1 MSLYCKFP
9 FNISEFEKKVHNRLY
24 PENVSLESLIID
36 HSIDKEKAS
45 NWISKFEKKDAAKQL
60 LNSIKHI
67 SWKEFKYEL
76 IHLAVNMTKLIKG
89 EYGFPSTKKGY
100 KSNSFFTSIVYKE
113 VFSSWKNPSYSDA
126 FDNPDYDYN
135 NIVIVDDATYS
146 GSQLMNSIESI
157 YQILITDKLT
167 YKNNEKIFYISTKS
181 MQDINM
187 ISNIRFSPLK
197 NKEYTI
203 AYLSLKNI
211 KVFYLIKKTND
222 KIEKIEYKVE
232 NFEDIPLKII
242 YDISDISDTYTF
254 VIPEKFNK
262 SIVNM
267 KIPDIDIR
275 DKIINV
281 FICIPYISK
290 ISYNKLTKFKESY
303 PNFNLVFNNYYNVS
317 FDNLNTDAF
326 ALLEDYTAYGGIEF
340 SYKDLFP
347 IYFDHKLASPIS
359 TLSVIIGCGIVVE
372 KNVVKNVVGTLLKN
386 CNNAD
391 EYLEDISTFTK
402 LYDRDEEGENKIIY
416 DPEIH
421 EHICI
426 GCPITVYKLQ
436 PLEIVVFYKKL
447 KSLGLI

>member
-9 FNISEFEKKVHNRLY
+9 FNISEFEKKVRNRLY
-24 PENVSLESLIID
+24 PENINLESLIID
-36 HSIDKEKAS
+36 HSIDKDKAS
-45 NWISKFEKKDAAKQL
+45 NWISKFENKDASKQL

-76 IHLAVNMTKLIKG
+76 IHLAVSMTKLIKG
-89 EYGFPSTKKGY
+89 DYGFPSTKKGY

-113 VFSSWKNPSYSDA
+113 VFSSWRSPSYSDS
-126 FDNPDYDYN
+126 FDNPGYDYN

-167 YKNNEKIFYISTKS
+167 YKNNEKLFYLTTKS
-181 MQDINM
+181 LQDINM
-187 ISNIRFSPLK
+187 LSNNRFSPLK
-197 NKEYTI
+197 NNEYTI
-203 AYLSLKNI
+203 VYLALKSI
-211 KVFYLIKKTND
+211 KVFYLFKKQND
-222 KIEKIEYKVE
+222 KIEKLEYKVTD
-232 NFEDIPLKII
+232 FEDMPLKLI
-242 YDISDISDTYTF
+242 YDISDIKDTYTF
-254 VIPEKFNK
+254 VTPEKFNK
-262 SIVNM
+262 NIVET
-267 KIPDIDIR
+267 KIPDNTR
-275 DKIINV
+275 EKIINV

-290 ISYNKLTKFKESY
+290 ISYNKLVNFKQSY
-303 PNFNLVFNNYYNVS
+303 PNFNLVFNNYCNVT

-326 ALLEDYTAYGGIEF
+326 GLLGEYTTYGGQNF

-359 TLSVIIGCGIVVE
+359 TLSVIIGCGIVLE
-372 KNVVKNVVGTLLKN
+372 KNVVKDVVGTLLKN

-391 EYLEDISTFTK
+391 EYLEDISKFTK
-402 LYDRDEEGENKIIY
+402 LYDIDEEGENKMIY

-426 GCPITVYKLQ
+426 GCPIAVYKLQ